1 MVFRRKLISAENALM
16 RLEALCSRSEHCEWE
31 LREKL
36 RGWGVGIPDAE
47 TILATLHKARY
58 YDDERFARAFARDKL
73 IYNRWGRRKIAL
85 ALRAKRVDDDVV
97 ADALDEIDNEEYVS
111 VLNAMMK
118 ARAKVIKE
126 GDTYEGRAK
135 LYRAAVSRGFESQL
149 VSKIIRAGGLWPDDE

>member
-1 MVFRRKLISAENALM
+1 M
-16 RLEALCSRSEHCEWE
+16 
-31 LREKL
+31 
-36 RGWGVGIPDAE
+36 
-47 TILATLHKARY
+47 
-58 YDDERFARAFARDKL
+58 
-73 IYNRWGRRKIAL
+73 
-85 ALRAKRVDDDVV
+85 VV